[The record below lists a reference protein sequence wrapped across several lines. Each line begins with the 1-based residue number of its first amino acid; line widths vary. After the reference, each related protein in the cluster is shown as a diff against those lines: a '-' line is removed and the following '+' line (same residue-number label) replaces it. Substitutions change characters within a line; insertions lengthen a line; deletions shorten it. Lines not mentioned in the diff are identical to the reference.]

1 MKLNKMVIHVKRN
14 IDGFLNTLFGMIT
27 KFEQPQSRLHEEA
40 MLPEHACL
48 DNQAEKALLEAEVKK
63 NQGIELVRRLQNC

>member
-1 MKLNKMVIHVKRN
+1 MKLNKMGMHVKKN
-14 IDGFLNTLFGMIT
+14 VDDFLSTLFGMIT
-27 KFEQPQSRLHEEA
+27 KFEQTRSRIHKEA
-40 MLPEHACL
+40 KLAEYACL